1 MCVCVQC
8 RQVEILLAGF
18 KNRNEM
24 VAIIGNEDML
34 FKRKDRKSWTASTV
48 RLSKLYTLVFRMT
61 AYLEHSIVGA
71 LTHDVTL
78 LHETK
83 LHATIM

>member
-1 MCVCVQC
+1 M
-8 RQVEILLAGF
+8 EILLAGF

-61 AYLEHSIVGA
+61 AYLEHSIVGSSVCACA
-71 LTHDVTL
+71 LTRDATL

>member
-1 MCVCVQC
+1 
-8 RQVEILLAGF
+8 
-18 KNRNEM
+18 M

-61 AYLEHSIVGA
+61 AYLEHSIVGSSVCACA
-71 LTHDVTL
+71 LTRDVTL